1 MNPAFLKWYLQG
13 KGPFHVKLKYIC
25 LVQTRWNLDTR
36 LTPNQK
42 ASIESNA
49 SYDLLQIVKQGPISF
64 IFYKR
69 RLLLGKKD
77 KVDMER
83 GVGKKKQEPPV
94 FWSSF
99 LFGLVRL
106 VDFSSQAHST
116 TTLLLQPNLWG
127 MKKNGFHFSLSR
139 FLHLLLFSRRIFPVR
154 LCEINAHISVL
165 FQTDTI
171 RNPTIFHSSTAQHAE
186 LDLNKIEK
194 TLNGTYAGWKSMHH
208 GFRIYFVWNPRLK
221 AIEFPTLAD

>member
-1 MNPAFLKWYLQG
+1 M
-13 KGPFHVKLKYIC
+13 
-25 LVQTRWNLDTR
+25 
-36 LTPNQK
+36 
-42 ASIESNA
+42 
-49 SYDLLQIVKQGPISF
+49 QGPISF

-116 TTLLLQPNLWG
+116 TTLLLQPKLWG
-127 MKKNGFHFSLSR
+127 MKKNGFHFRAWSLFAPSSAKPY
-139 FLHLLLFSRRIFPVR
+139 FAI
-154 LCEINAHISVL
+154 AL
-165 FQTDTI
+165 FQNRPKIWFCLFALFQKRPKMWFFMFTLFQKCPKI
-171 RNPTIFHSSTAQHAE
+171 WFYMIALIMVCPHFFAQFLSLRNLIFSVMVCPKAKGFPNFV
-186 LDLNKIEK
+186 D
-194 TLNGTYAGWKSMHH
+194 GT
-208 GFRIYFVWNPRLK
+208 P
-221 AIEFPTLAD
+221 

>member
-1 MNPAFLKWYLQG
+1 MIFARKPSCKFKFESDALKCFVWLTY
-13 KGPFHVKLKYIC
+13 FKLF
-25 LVQTRWNLDTR
+25 NM
-36 LTPNQK
+36 
-42 ASIESNA
+42 
-49 SYDLLQIVKQGPISF
+49 QGPISF

-116 TTLLLQPNLWG
+116 TTLLLQPKLWG

-139 FLHLLLFSRRIFPVR
+139 FLHLLLFLSR
-154 LCEINAHISVL
+154 L
-165 FQTDTI
+165 
-171 RNPTIFHSSTAQHAE
+171 SSTVEDPPKTAARRFRKINVSSNQRRSI
-186 LDLNKIEK
+186 LVPTYSFFRICSSLNA
-194 TLNGTYAGWKSMHH
+194 LNGNMCIKVLSPQKIGDSW
-208 GFRIYFVWNPRLK
+208 IIN
-221 AIEFPTLAD
+221 LAM

>member
-1 MNPAFLKWYLQG
+1 MDSVLTKQLKCFVWLTY
-13 KGPFHVKLKYIC
+13 FKL
-25 LVQTRWNLDTR
+25 
-36 LTPNQK
+36 
-42 ASIESNA
+42 SN
-49 SYDLLQIVKQGPISF
+49 KQGPISF

-116 TTLLLQPNLWG
+116 TTLLLQPKLWG

-139 FLHLLLFSRRIFPVR
+139 FLHLLLFLSRF
-154 LCEINAHISVL
+154 
-165 FQTDTI
+165 
-171 RNPTIFHSSTAQHAE
+171 SSTVEDPPKTAARRFR
-186 LDLNKIEK
+186 KINVFSNQRRSILVPTHSFLE
-194 TLNGTYAGWKSMHH
+194 
-208 GFRIYFVWNPRLK
+208 FV
-221 AIEFPTLAD
+221 